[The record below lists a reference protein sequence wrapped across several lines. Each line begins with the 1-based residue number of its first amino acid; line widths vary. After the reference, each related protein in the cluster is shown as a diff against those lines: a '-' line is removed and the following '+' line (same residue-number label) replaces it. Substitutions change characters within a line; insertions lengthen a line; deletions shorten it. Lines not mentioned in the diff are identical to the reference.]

1 MTPGHTKADTG
12 NGTGSGK
19 VLIHLAPPWRLAAV
33 DTPRWVT
40 PLGGSLLPK
49 KNEVN
54 RAGAISQVISQC
66 SLSPVTQC
74 SKGKCFRESR
84 AFFDRKAVRTQS
96 AEEITCPGDPVA
108 GQMGSPDLSDVGQR
122 ERPSKA
128 L

>member
-54 RAGAISQVISQC
+54 RARGHQ
-66 SLSPVTQC
+66 
-74 SKGKCFRESR
+74 
-84 AFFDRKAVRTQS
+84 
-96 AEEITCPGDPVA
+96 PGDFSVFAQPCDSVLK
-108 GQMGSPDLSDVGQR
+108 GQMLQG
-122 ERPSKA
+122 E
-128 L
+128 